1 MPQGLGKKWNLRF
14 SRLHLHDLT
23 FHSVAPVFV
32 VAVGGGGVDWDLT
45 DGVDVLISRPVGDS
59 ILAAKRNVQSPVF
72 GVQVGV
78 IEGNLQVDQRSRLA
92 NSSRTGTLTFSGLHR
107 HAKKKLAQHLW
118 KLQIPM

>member
-1 MPQGLGKKWNLRF
+1 M
-14 SRLHLHDLT
+14 
-23 FHSVAPVFV
+23 FV

-78 IEGNLQVDQRSRLA
+78 IEAMCKSIKTHCRQILLA
-92 NSSRTGTLTFSGLHR
+92 PE
-107 HAKKKLAQHLW
+107 A
-118 KLQIPM
+118 